1 MDGQISM
8 FGPDTESG
16 RMCQAPSV
24 PQRGRTSASSSRRS
38 SRLKN
43 HPCMLL
49 DLRAGAG
56 NMLGAYW
63 EIDPVWLGSLGT
75 LNTSECPSDAVESS
89 LWQIL
94 QPTAP
99 SKYYL
104 SPTACRGIL
113 RRAQKRGKPLPA
125 ELYVALEIQAGRSE
139 ELESE
144 II

>member
-16 RMCQAPSV
+16 KMSRAHSV
-24 PQRGRTSASSSRRS
+24 PQAERISASSSRHS

-49 DLRAGAG
+49 DLRTGAG
-56 NMLGAYW
+56 NMLGSYW
-63 EIDPVWLGSLGT
+63 EIDPVWLGQLGT
-75 LNTSECPSDAVESS
+75 LNTSECPSGVVESS

-99 SKYYL
+99 LKYYL
-104 SPTACRGIL
+104 SPKACRGIL
-113 RRAQKRGKPLPA
+113 RRAGERGKPLPE
-125 ELYVALEIQAGRSE
+125 ELYFALKIQAGISE
-139 ELESE
+139 PLESE
-144 II
+144 TF

>member
-1 MDGQISM
+1 
-8 FGPDTESG
+8 
-16 RMCQAPSV
+16 
-24 PQRGRTSASSSRRS
+24 
-38 SRLKN
+38 
-43 HPCMLL
+43 
-49 DLRAGAG
+49 
-56 NMLGAYW
+56 MLGAYW
-63 EIDPVWLGSLGT
+63 EIDPVWLGRLGT

-113 RRAQKRGKPLPA
+113 RRARERGKPLPA